1 MRVHRRALHAVSR
14 IGSTW
19 ESFFE
24 PAHRV
29 HVTTP
34 ATTSNLGPGFD
45 SFGMAM
51 DMSNEVIVE
60 HADEFSITILGEGVN
75 GNEHIPANED
85 NVIVQSCYR
94 AFEYMGK
101 PVPPLRFECHNTV
114 PALRGLGSSS
124 SALVAGLAAGF
135 ALGGKEVYAP
145 TVKKL
150 ILQLAAD
157 IEGHADNISA
167 AIYGGLQV
175 NFRSSP
181 EGYARS
187 GQWITQ
193 RVHLPSGLHCVLYI
207 PDHVHQVARN
217 SSRGALP
224 ELYTRSDCVHNIGRA
239 AMLIN
244 CFATGQVGPSPPPHP
259 HPHPLLR
266 MSQPLRLAPPSR
278 MPSPALTSGPDFCF
292 AAPACNSSMRCASPW
307 KTDCTSRTAQSSF
320 RLDGY

>member
-75 GNEHIPANED
+75 GNEHIPANEE

-244 CFATGQVGPSPPPHP
+244 CFATGQVGPSPPPP
-259 HPHPLLR
+259 TPTPTL
-266 MSQPLRLAPPSR
+266 
-278 MPSPALTSGPDFCF
+278 CC
-292 AAPACNSSMRCASPW
+292 ACLSHSA
-307 KTDCTSRTAQSSF
+307 
-320 RLDGY
+320 

>member
-1 MRVHRRALHAVSR
+1 MSRRAFTGISR
-14 IGSTW
+14 IGNTW

-29 HVTTP
+29 GVTVP

-45 SFGMAM
+45 SFAMAM
-51 DMSNEVIVE
+51 DMSNEIIVE
-60 HADEFSITILGEGVN
+60 RADKFSISILGEGN
-75 GNEHIPANED
+75 GGDEHIPANED
-85 NVIVQSCYR
+85 NVIVQSCYK
-94 AFEYMGK
+94 ALQSMGK

-150 ILQLAAD
+150 ILQMAAD
-157 IEGHADNISA
+157 MEGHADNISA

-181 EGYARS
+181 EGYARG

-193 RVHLPSGLHCVLYI
+193 RVHVPSGLHCVLYI

-224 ELYTRSDCVHNIGRA
+224 ELYTRGDCIHNIGRA

-244 CFATGQVGPSPPPHP
+244 CFATGQVLSPRTALLGVSLCLVTPSCLARTPRHQSPP
-259 HPHPLLR
+259 
-266 MSQPLRLAPPSR
+266 
-278 MPSPALTSGPDFCF
+278 
-292 AAPACNSSMRCASPW
+292 
-307 KTDCTSRTAQSSF
+307 
-320 RLDGY
+320 